1 MQKFLLA
8 FSLFLFAAVGTSAA
22 VYADELDLDALCE
35 MLCAVQM
42 GGLLCD
48 CNVPSV
54 PGTGPS

>member
-1 MQKFLLA
+1 MKKILLA
-8 FSLFLFAAVGTSAA
+8 ISLFAAVGTSAA
-22 VYADELDLDALCE
+22 VYADELDLDALCK